1 MVLSALILFVQELF
15 FISLISLAIVRAFV
29 SKILRVVGIPPLV
42 FFSLL
47 AILSIYGYY
56 YISTTR
62 CCASSDDEECKK
74 KDLEP
79 EVVEGGSTSLTTH
92 KQVNHLFPSLL
103 AVVP

>member
-1 MVLSALILFVQELF
+1 MVLSALILFVQQLF

-29 SKILRVVGIPPLV
+29 SKILRVVGISPLV

-62 CCASSDDEECKK
+62 CCARQQASDDEEYIK

-92 KQVNHLFPSLL
+92 KQETHIHKNG
-103 AVVP
+103 